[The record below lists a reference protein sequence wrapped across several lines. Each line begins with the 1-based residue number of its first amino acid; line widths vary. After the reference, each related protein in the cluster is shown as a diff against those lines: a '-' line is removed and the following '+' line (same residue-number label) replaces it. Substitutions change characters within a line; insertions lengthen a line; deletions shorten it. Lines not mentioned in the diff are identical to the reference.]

1 MKHIEIRSMLAH
13 HYNRNLNNYTLEDVE
28 KDYQDAIGKL
38 SPTYLDGSSW
48 YVGKSYIEYF
58 NNRKFDRRFFGPAAG
73 FAIYKMFNV

>member
-1 MKHIEIRSMLAH
+1 MSKKITR
-13 HYNRNLNNYTLEDVE
+13 
-28 KDYQDAIGKL
+28 GCKL

-73 FAIYKMFNV
+73 FAIYKMFNE